1 MPLVDSDALLH
12 AGFGDGLHY
21 LGSPMVVDAILRDAL
36 QRVSAMRVAQLK
48 GGPQPAVGIRDLAVE
63 LQRIFYGQSH
73 GVYQS
78 SAWNSPEQLGR
89 ALVERC
95 GIGGDV
101 SDAAMRASVRM
112 VKEFV
117 SDLVAHEQDELT
129 EEEMQAAVDALL
141 SKYTRI
147 FVGSS
152 DASA

>member
-12 AGFGDGLHY
+12 AGFGEGQHY

-36 QRVSAMRVAQLK
+36 QRVAAMRVAQLK
-48 GGPQPAVGIRDLAVE
+48 GGPHPADGIRDLAAE
-63 LQRIFYGQSH
+63 LQRIFYGQSQ
-73 GVYQS
+73 GGYQS
-78 SAWNSPEQLGR
+78 SAWNSPDQLGR

-95 GIGGDV
+95 WVGGDV
-101 SDAAMRASVRM
+101 SDAAMRAAVRM

-117 SDLVAHEQDELT
+117 SDLVAHEQDGLT
-129 EEEMQAAVDALL
+129 EAEMQTAVDALL

-152 DASA
+152 DAAA